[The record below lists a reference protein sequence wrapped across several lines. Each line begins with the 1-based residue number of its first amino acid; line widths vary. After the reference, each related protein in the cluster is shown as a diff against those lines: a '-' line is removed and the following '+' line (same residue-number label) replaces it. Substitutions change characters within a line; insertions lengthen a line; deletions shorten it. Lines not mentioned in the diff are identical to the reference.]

1 MKNKLMLGLTM
12 LILTILLAA
21 CGSNE
26 KNEES
31 NTDNAADDSANL
43 YDQVM
48 EKGVLT
54 VGTEG
59 VYAPFSFHNEKDELT
74 GYDVEVIEEVAKR
87 MGVTVDFQETQ
98 WDSMFAGLNSERFD
112 LIANQVGINEERL
125 ANYDFSIPYTHSSAV
140 VVVPKDNT
148 DITSFEDLEGK
159 NSAQSLTSNYGAI
172 AEENGAVLVGVEG
185 LAQAIELIKQGRAD
199 VTVNDKLALLDYV
212 KQTGDEEI
220 KIVAEAEDTSD
231 MAFVFNKGNEEL
243 VDAINEQLEAM
254 KEDGTLAQISEEWFG
269 EDVSTK

>member
-1 MKNKLMLGLTM
+1 MKNKLMLGL
-12 LILTILLAA
+12 LILFLAIILAA
-21 CGSNE
+21 CGSAENKE
-26 KNEES
+26 GS
-31 NTDNAADDSANL
+31 NTENATDGSANL
-43 YDQVM
+43 YEQVM
-48 EKGVLT
+48 DKGVLT

-59 VYAPFSFHNEKDELT
+59 TYAPFSFHNEKDELT

-87 MGVTVDFQETQ
+87 MGVTVEYQETQ

-112 LIANQVGINEERL
+112 LIANQVGIEEDRL

-148 DITSFEDLEGK
+148 EINSFEDLEGK
-159 NSAQSLTSNYGAI
+159 DSAQSLTSNYGAI
-172 AEENGAVLVGVEG
+172 AEEHGAELVGVEG